1 MRMWALPL
9 FLWNALRTIHSSLGL
24 KREVFGLAVTYLLL
38 RFYGQSRDYL
48 QAQGFRELP
57 DVHGAWIA
65 AAFAGIYLLW
75 NLLRH
80 AAELEYKAAPKLTLK
95 ILDPSQRYDTYVTIG
110 ERLLRLY
117 HLEVENRSRSTTAR
131 RVAVTLESYQQ
142 SGDKKLVEIRSKLK
156 IANAEAEDIDL
167 KPLARV
173 VFELC
178 GVAVNG
184 SGAPPTAEA
193 REDQTFSILP
203 VGSGTIQIV
212 AVSDDAPALERRY
225 TLYIDTAG
233 TMTIRP
239 QTNG

>member
-24 KREVFGLAVTYLLL
+24 KREVFGLAVTYLLF
-38 RFYGQSRDYL
+38 RFYGQGTDYL
-48 QAQGFRELP
+48 LAQGFRELP

-80 AAELEYKAAPKLTLK
+80 ATELEHKARPRLALK

-117 HLEVENRSRSTTAR
+117 HLEVENHSRSRTAR

-203 VGSGTIQIV
+203 VGSGTIRIV
-212 AVSDDAPALERRY
+212 AVSDDAPAIERRY

-233 TMTIRP
+233 TMTIKP

>member
-38 RFYGQSRDYL
+38 RFYGQGRDFL
-48 QAQGFRELP
+48 LAQGFRELP
-57 DVHGAWIA
+57 DGHGAWIA
-65 AAFAGIYLLW
+65 AAFAGIFLLW

-80 AAELEYKAAPKLTLK
+80 ATELEHKARPKLALK

-117 HLEVENRSRSTTAR
+117 HLEVDNHSRSRTAR

-184 SGAPPTAEA
+184 SGATPTPESQGRSDLLDLA
-193 REDQTFSILP
+193 R
-203 VGSGTIQIV
+203 G
-212 AVSDDAPALERRY
+212 ERHHTDRC
-225 TLYIDTAG
+225 
-233 TMTIRP
+233 RVR
-239 QTNG
+239 

>member
-38 RFYGQSRDYL
+38 RFYGQGKDYL
-48 QAQGFRELP
+48 LAQGFRELP

-80 AAELEYKAAPKLTLK
+80 AAELEYKAAPKLALK
-95 ILDPSQRYDTYVTIG
+95 ILDPSQRYDTYVTMG

-117 HLEVENRSRSTTAR
+117 HLEVENHSRSRTAR
-131 RVAVTLESYQQ
+131 RVAVTLENYQQ

-184 SGAPPTAEA
+184 SGASPTAEA

-212 AVSDDAPALERRY
+212 AVSDDAPAMERRF

-233 TMTIRP
+233 TMTIKP

>member
-1 MRMWALPL
+1 MWALPL

-38 RFYGQSRDYL
+38 RFYGLARDYL

-80 AAELEYKAAPKLTLK
+80 AAELEYKATPKLALK

-117 HLEVENRSRSTTAR
+117 HLEVENRSRSRTAR
-131 RVAVTLESYQQ
+131 RVAVTLENYQQ

-184 SGAPPTAEA
+184 SGASPTAEA

-203 VGSGTIQIV
+203 VGSGTIKIV
-212 AVSDDAPALERRY
+212 AVSDDAPALEMRY

-233 TMTIRP
+233 TMTIKP

>member
-24 KREVFGLAVTYLLL
+24 KREVLGLAVTYLLL
-38 RFYGQSRDYL
+38 RFYGLARDYL
-48 QAQGFRELP
+48 LAQGFPELP

-80 AAELEYKAAPKLTLK
+80 ATELEHKARPKLALK

-117 HLEVENRSRSTTAR
+117 HLEVENHSRSRTAR

-184 SGAPPTAEA
+184 SGASPTAEA

-203 VGSGTIQIV
+203 VGSGTIRIV
-212 AVSDDAPALERRY
+212 AVSDDAPAIEGRY

-233 TMTIRP
+233 KMTIKP

>member
-1 MRMWALPL
+1 MRRWALPL
-9 FLWNALRTIHSSLGL
+9 SLWNALRTIHSSLGL

-38 RFYGQSRDYL
+38 RFYGQGRDFL
-48 QAQGFRELP
+48 LAQGFRELP

-80 AAELEYKAAPKLTLK
+80 AAELEYKAAPKLALK

-117 HLEVENRSRSTTAR
+117 HLEVENRSRSRTAR
-131 RVAVTLESYQQ
+131 GVAVTLENYQQ
-142 SGDKKLVEIRSKLK
+142 SGDKKLVEIRSRLK

-184 SGAPPTAEA
+184 SGAPATAEA
-193 REDQTFSILP
+193 RQDQTFSILP
-203 VGSGTIQIV
+203 VGSGIIQIV
-212 AVSDDAPALERRY
+212 AVSDDAPAMERRY

-233 TMTIRP
+233 TMTIKP

>member
-1 MRMWALPL
+1 
-9 FLWNALRTIHSSLGL
+9 
-24 KREVFGLAVTYLLL
+24 
-38 RFYGQSRDYL
+38 
-48 QAQGFRELP
+48 
-57 DVHGAWIA
+57 
-65 AAFAGIYLLW
+65 
-75 NLLRH
+75 
-80 AAELEYKAAPKLTLK
+80 
-95 ILDPSQRYDTYVTIG
+95 
-110 ERLLRLY
+110 LLRLY
-117 HLEVENRSRSTTAR
+117 HLEVENRSRSRTAR

-184 SGAPPTAEA
+184 SGAPPTTEA

-203 VGSGTIQIV
+203 VGSGTIKIV
-212 AVSDDAPALERRY
+212 AVSDDAPALEGRY

-233 TMTIRP
+233 TMTIKP

>member
-1 MRMWALPL
+1 MWALPL

-38 RFYGQSRDYL
+38 RFYGLARDYL
-48 QAQGFRELP
+48 LAQGFRELP

-80 AAELEYKAAPKLTLK
+80 AAELEYKAAPKLALK

-117 HLEVENRSRSTTAR
+117 HLEVENRSRSRTAR
-131 RVAVTLESYQQ
+131 RVAVTLENYQQ
-142 SGDKKLVEIRSKLK
+142 SGDKKLVEIRSRLK

-178 GVAVNG
+178 GVAVYG
-184 SGAPPTAEA
+184 SGAPATAEA
-193 REDQTFSILP
+193 RQDQTFSILP

-212 AVSDDAPALERRY
+212 AVSDDAPAMERRY

-233 TMTIRP
+233 TMTIKP
-239 QTNG
+239 QNG

>member
-1 MRMWALPL
+1 MRRWALPL

-38 RFYGQSRDYL
+38 RFYGQGRDFL
-48 QAQGFRELP
+48 LAQGFRELP

-80 AAELEYKAAPKLTLK
+80 AAELEYKAAPKLALK

-117 HLEVENRSRSTTAR
+117 HLEVENRSRSRTAR
-131 RVAVTLESYQQ
+131 RVAVTLENYQQ
-142 SGDKKLVEIRSKLK
+142 SGDKKLVEIRSRLK

-184 SGAPPTAEA
+184 SGAPATAEA
-193 REDQTFSILP
+193 RQDQTFSILP

-212 AVSDDAPALERRY
+212 AVSDDAPAMERRY

-233 TMTIRP
+233 TMTIKP

>member
-38 RFYGQSRDYL
+38 RFYGQGTDYL
-48 QAQGFRELP
+48 LAQGFRELP

-80 AAELEYKAAPKLTLK
+80 ATELEHKARPRLALK

-117 HLEVENRSRSTTAR
+117 HLEVENHSRSRTAR

-203 VGSGTIQIV
+203 VGSGTIRIV
-212 AVSDDAPALERRY
+212 AVSDDAPAIERRY

-233 TMTIRP
+233 TMTIKP

>member
-24 KREVFGLAVTYLLL
+24 KREVFGLAVTYLVL
-38 RFYGQSRDYL
+38 RFYGQGRDFL
-48 QAQGFRELP
+48 LAQGFRELP

-65 AAFAGIYLLW
+65 AAFAGIFLLR

-80 AAELEYKAAPKLTLK
+80 ATELEHKARPKLALK

-117 HLEVENRSRSTTAR
+117 HLEVENHSRSRTAR

-184 SGAPPTAEA
+184 SGATPTAEA

-203 VGSGTIQIV
+203 VGSGTIRIV
-212 AVSDDAPALERRY
+212 AVSDDAPAIERRY

-233 TMTIRP
+233 TMTIKP

>member
-1 MRMWALPL
+1 MRMWALHL

-38 RFYGQSRDYL
+38 RFYGLARDYL
-48 QAQGFRELP
+48 LAQGFRELP

-65 AAFAGIYLLW
+65 AAFAGVYLFW

-80 AAELEYKAAPKLTLK
+80 AAELEHKATPKLALE

-117 HLEVENRSRSTTAR
+117 HLEVENRSRSRTAG
-131 RVAVTLESYQQ
+131 RVAVTLENYQQ
-142 SGDKKLVEIRSKLK
+142 SGDKRLVEIRSKLR

-184 SGAPPTAEA
+184 SGASPTAEA

-212 AVSDDAPALERRY
+212 AVSDDAPAIEKRY

>member
-38 RFYGQSRDYL
+38 RFYGQGRDFL
-48 QAQGFRELP
+48 LAQGFRELP

-80 AAELEYKAAPKLTLK
+80 AAELEHKARPKLALK

-117 HLEVENRSRSTTAR
+117 HLEVENHSRSRTAR

-184 SGAPPTAEA
+184 SGAPSTAEA

-203 VGSGTIQIV
+203 VGSGTIRIV
-212 AVSDDAPALERRY
+212 AVSDDAPAIERRY

-233 TMTIRP
+233 TMTIKP